1 MVKSKEAR
9 KALKTLY
16 KFCME
21 RDCSECMLNETHK
34 VINGEEFSVC
44 ALARSNPT
52 MYDEIIKMIE
62 EVKKDVSNNN

>member
-1 MVKSKEAR
+1 MIKNKEAK

-21 RDCSECMLNETHK
+21 RDCSECMLHETHTA
-34 VINGEEFSVC
+34 INGTKYEIC
-44 ALARSNPT
+44 ALTRSNPT

-62 EVKKDVSNNN
+62 EVKK